1 MLNRDEIIKIIKENI
16 NKIKGS
22 NVIKVIQDKIKEKP
36 LHAAIAGVIVF
47 ILFILI
53 LASLFGGNG
62 DTRGGSTFKA
72 RKGPLR
78 ISVTETGTIQARE
91 RIIVKNEV
99 EGNTSIIYI
108 VDEGTKVKKGDLL
121 VELDSS
127 NLEDQKIDQEI
138 RVQNADASF
147 VSARENFAVT
157 QNQAQSDV
165 DKAQLAYDFAKQDL
179 DKYIKGEYPNQL
191 KQAES
196 KITIA
201 NEEYT
206 RAKDKLE
213 WSTKLFDEKYLS
225 ESELKADQLAE
236 KQKKLSLELAEQD
249 LKLLEDYTHKRQVTQ
264 LESDVKQAEMA
275 LERTS
280 RKAKADVVQQE
291 ANLKAK
297 EAEYNRQKDKLE
309 KIETQL
315 IKTKIYAPA
324 DGLVL
329 YATSAERRGRFPGS
343 SSEPL
348 DEGSTVRERQELIHL
363 PTTAGFNAEI
373 GIFEASLD
381 KVRTGLRVIITVEAL
396 PEERFLGTVVYV
408 APVPDAETSFMSP
421 DLKIYDTRIEIDN
434 TDNIN
439 LLKSGMGCSAEVIVE
454 RHEDVVYVP
463 VQAVIRVNGKPT
475 VFIADGNDLEPR
487 EVEIGL
493 DNGQMIH
500 IKKGLEEGEVVSLT
514 PPLTQA
520 AVTEEEDELIEG
532 LEPLPAPQSENQMSP
547 DQGSADRRRDSSQQ
561 RDNQRPDFGGSST
574 GGFGSA
580 GGFGG
585 DMGNMR
591 MPSKED
597 IFNRMDQDGDGKIA
611 KNEMRFGAE
620 RFEEMDK
627 NGDGFLDA
635 DEFEMPDFS
644 QMRRGS
650 SEGFGPTGGFGG
662 DMGNM
667 RMPSPAEMIQRS
679 DQNGDG
685 KISQDEF
692 RGPAEFFSQMDKNGD
707 GFLEADEF
715 DFSSFGRGGAEG
727 FGGGQRG
734 GMQGGGFNSFPG
746 ESR

>member
-1 MLNRDEIIKIIKENI
+1 MLNKDEITKTILENKSFKIIAEHETT
-16 NKIKGS
+16 KIVL
-22 NVIKVIQDKIKEKP
+22 NKIKEKP
-36 LHAAIAGVIVF
+36 LHAAIAGVVVF
-47 ILFILI
+47 IFFMLI

-62 DTRGGSTFKA
+62 DTINGSSYKA
-72 RKGPLR
+72 RRGPLR
-78 ISVTETGTIQARE
+78 ISVTETGSIQARE

-127 NLEDQKIDQEI
+127 SLVDQRIDQEI
-138 RVQNADASF
+138 KVQNAEASYI
-147 VSARENFAVT
+147 SARENFAVT
-157 QNQAQSDV
+157 ENQAKSDV
-165 DKAQLAYDFAKQDL
+165 DKAQLAFDFAKQDL
-179 DKYIKGEYPNQL
+179 DKYNKGEYPNQL

-213 WSTKLFDEKYLS
+213 WSTRLFDEKYLS

-236 KQKKLSLELAEQD
+236 KQKKLSLDLAEQD
-249 LKLLEDYTHKRQVTQ
+249 LQLLKDYTHKRQVAQ

-275 LERTS
+275 LERTT
-280 RKAKADVVQQE
+280 RKARADVVQQE

-297 EAEYNRQKDKLE
+297 EAEFNRQKDKLK
-309 KIETQL
+309 KIETQ
-315 IKTKIYAPA
+315 ISKTKIYAPA

-329 YATSAERRGRFPGS
+329 HATSADMGRGRFPGS

-363 PTTAGFNAEI
+363 PTTAGYNAEI
-373 GIFEASLD
+373 GIFESSLD
-381 KVRTGLRVIITVEAL
+381 KVRTGLPVIITVDAE
-396 PEERFLGTVVYV
+396 PGERFIGKVVYV

-421 DLKIYDTRIEIDN
+421 DLKIYDTKIEIEN
-434 TDNIN
+434 SDNIN
-439 LLKSGMGCSAEVIVE
+439 LLKSGMSCSAEIIVE
-454 RHEDVVYVP
+454 RNQDVVYVP

-475 VFIADGNDLEPR
+475 VFIAHGNGLEPR

-493 DNGQMIH
+493 DNSQMIH
-500 IKKGLEEGEVVSLT
+500 IKAGLEEGEVVSLT
-514 PPLTQA
+514 PPLSQA
-520 AVTEEEDELIEG
+520 AVMTADDELIEG
-532 LEPLPAPQSENQMSP
+532 LTIEPAPAKSGNEMGTG
-547 DQGSADRRRDSSQQ
+547 QGAMDRRRDPSQQ
-561 RDNQRPDFGGSST
+561 GSNQRQDFVGGPP
-574 GGFGSA
+574 

-585 DMGNMR
+585 DTGNMR
-591 MPSKED
+591 MPSKKD
-597 IFNRMDQDGDGKIA
+597 IFSRMDQDGDGRMA
-611 KNEMRFGAE
+611 KSEMRFGAE
-620 RFEEMDK
+620 RFDEMDK
-627 NGDGFLDA
+627 NGDGFVDV

-650 SEGFGPTGGFGG
+650 QGGSGPPGEFGG

-667 RMPSPAEMIQRS
+667 RMPSPEEMIKES

-715 DFSSFGRGGAEG
+715 DFSSFGRGGPGG
-727 FGGGQRG
+727 FGGGPPG
-734 GMQGGGFNSFPG
+734 GMQGGGGFNSFPG